1 MSSYLNQALAY
12 EKMQRYQAE
21 AAEYRRMKATR
32 ADEPS
37 AMDRMI
43 QAIGRGLTSIGESF
57 KVDRRPRI
65 PAV

>member
-1 MSSYLNQALAY
+1 MSSYLNQALAF

-21 AAEYRRMKATR
+21 AAEYRRMKAVR
-32 ADEPS
+32 SDEPG
-37 AMDRMI
+37 AVDRI
-43 QAIGRGLTSIGESF
+43 FQAIGRGLSSIGESF

>member
-21 AAEYRRMKATR
+21 AAEYRRMKAAR
-32 ADEPS
+32 WDEPS

>member
-1 MSSYLNQALAY
+1 MSSYLNQALAF

-21 AAEYRRMKATR
+21 AAEYRRRNAAR
-32 ADEPS
+32 LDEPGV
-37 AMDRMI
+37 MDRMMK
-43 QAIGRGLTSIGESF
+43 AIGRGLGSIGESF